1 MSLYFKNLRCNI
13 LQIVCILKKMSTTF
27 VLCFFIVCF
36 VLFAVSVTIMS
47 NT

>member
-27 VLCFFIVCF
+27 VLCFLLF
-36 VLFAVSVTIMS
+36 VLSCLLFLLQ
-47 NT
+47 